1 MVRNPFQKGYLITN
15 FPTQYKGSA
24 GIPLTSDEEILKS
37 VNLNVSRM
45 LAGTGDMSYGFITLV
60 HAIFGTRDIDDKM
73 REIIGL
79 RTAKLLKTPYQW
91 QQHAT
96 MGKNAGLTP
105 EEIEAMT
112 IDGPVSGISDDYMLL
127 AQATDELTMDA
138 VLTDACLTSLQRRY
152 GNEVTRKLVLIIAF
166 FNFLS
171 RFLNGCR
178 VPLETTEK
186 MGNRTNPL

>member
-1 MVRNPFQKGYLITN
+1 
-15 FPTQYKGSA
+15 
-24 GIPLTSDEEILKS
+24 
-37 VNLNVSRM
+37 M

-60 HAIFGTRDIDDKM
+60 HAIFGTKGIDDKM
-73 REIIGL
+73 REIIAL
-79 RTAKLLKTPYQW
+79 RTAKLLNTPYQW

-105 EEIEAMT
+105 DEINAVAS
-112 IDGPVSGISDDYMLL
+112 DGAVSGLSADYTLL
-127 AQATDELTMDA
+127 VQATDELTKDA
-138 VLTDACLTSLQRRY
+138 VLADSTLTSVQGRY
-152 GNEVTRKLVLIIAF
+152 GDEVTRKLVLTIGF

-178 VPLETTEK
+178 VPLESTEK